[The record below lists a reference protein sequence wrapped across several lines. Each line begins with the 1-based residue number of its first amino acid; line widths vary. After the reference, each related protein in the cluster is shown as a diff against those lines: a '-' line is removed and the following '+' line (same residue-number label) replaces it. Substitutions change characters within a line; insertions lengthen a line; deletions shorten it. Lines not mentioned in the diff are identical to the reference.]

1 MPADYTDKGENS
13 SSNDVE
19 QSPVRNKVNEAQKTN
34 GDEKAPKQKQQN
46 SPWYLRAETFNILSL
61 LFTVVLILI
70 YATQAH
76 YMGKQLDE
84 MRSGSGDTKR
94 LAQAAVDQAIAAK
107 DSAEAAKTTIQ
118 VIQENMRLEQRAWVG
133 VKSISI
139 TPPPW
144 KAEQKLE
151 ATITVENTGRTPAL
165 EVRIIKRYGSRTP
178 TKAELSKPVPE
189 PINVLAVAPTNFFY
203 SSITLSE
210 KLSESE
216 LQFLASGKP
225 YYVYGYV
232 TYRDIFSTTIRET
245 LFCGYYIDG
254 ARGLQFCPIFN
265 DMK

>member
-1 MPADYTDKGENS
+1 MPADNTDKGEN
-13 SSNDVE
+13 
-19 QSPVRNKVNEAQKTN
+19 NKVNEAQKTN
-34 GDEKAPKQKQQN
+34 RDENAPKQKQQN

-133 VKSISI
+133 VKSIRI

-151 ATITVENTGRTPAL
+151 ATVTVENTGRTPAL
-165 EVRIIKRYGSRTP
+165 EVRIIKRYGPRPPSKT
-178 TKAELSKPVPE
+178 ELSKPVAG
-189 PINVLAVAPTNFFY
+189 PIQVIAVAPTNSFD
-203 SSITLSE
+203 STITLSE
-210 KLSESE
+210 KLSEPE
-216 LQFLASGKP
+216 LQLLASGKP
-225 YYVYGYV
+225 YYVYGTV
-232 TYRDIFSTTIRET
+232 TYRDIFTTTIRET

-254 ARGLQFCPIFN
+254 FRGLQFCPIFN